1 MALDNTTNPAMD
13 EGKPATNFSE
23 NGDNSNSVNPAENNN
38 NTEGSADTSFAK
50 KDDPEKKDDNS
61 EDDSKNADDEGNK
74 KPNSEDDG
82 EKNQKPAD
90 EDKKKAEKYDLLVA
104 EHEDLQTKFTELQTQ
119 FNTLTAQCAELTAFK
134 KSIDDAKKKELID
147 SFYMLSDEDKADVNE
162 HFDTYSYDD
171 IKKNLS
177 VICFEKKVNFAAN
190 EDGTEKKENPSM
202 TFNLNDNGDSS
213 VPAWLSA
220 LKNTRDAHKV

>member
-23 NGDNSNSVNPAENNN
+23 NGDNSNSVNPTENNN
-38 NTEGSADTSFAK
+38 NTEGSADTSFANKDDLNK
-50 KDDPEKKDDNS
+50 KDNNS
-61 EDDSKNADDEGNK
+61 EDDDKNADYECNK
-74 KPNSEDDG
+74 KPKSKNDC
-82 EKNQKPAD
+82 NQKPEDD
-90 EDKKKAEKYDLLVA
+90 EDKKKAEKYDLLIA
-104 EHEDLQTKFTELQTQ
+104 EHENLQNKFTELQNQ

-177 VICFEKKVNFAAN
+177 VICFDKKISFTAN
-190 EDGTEKKENPSM
+190 KDETEKKENPSM

>member
-38 NTEGSADTSFAK
+38 NTEGSADTSFANN
-50 KDDPEKKDDNS
+50 DDHNKNDDNS
-61 EDDSKNADDEGNK
+61 EDDGKDADYECNK
-74 KPNSEDDG
+74 KPKSKNSCD
-82 EKNQKPAD
+82 QKSVDD
-90 EDKKKAEKYDLLVA
+90 EDKKKAEKYDLLIA
-104 EHEDLQTKFTELQTQ
+104 EHENLQNKFTELQNQ

-177 VICFEKKVNFAAN
+177 VICFEKKVSFAAN
-190 EDGTEKKENPSM
+190 KDETEKKENPSV